1 MYGHQIFRLTAGN
14 RAELINREL
23 RKAEYQ
29 DQELHQ
35 LVDSLMIAEDD
46 LKSDLA
52 MYGWYYI
59 AELKC
64 FVQIKTEHASLSSV
78 KRSDFLTN
86 IIGY

>member
-1 MYGHQIFRLTAGN
+1 MYGHQVFRLSVGN

-23 RKAEYQ
+23 RKAEY
-29 DQELHQ
+29 QELHQ

-64 FVQIKTEHASLSSV
+64 FVQIEAEHAS
-78 KRSDFLTN
+78 
-86 IIGY
+86 